1 MVQTWAG
8 YAYNISTTAITT
20 ARFGAGF
27 STTGLTFA
35 NANLGASVTQ
45 VISYKQAEQL
55 FLGKQSAAA
64 ANPGGGILDR
74 TMNYLGNVATAA
86 GMTLDW
92 ALGTGSD
99 NRTFIND
106 NVAKAFMNAN
116 RVNEARNFYYNKYSG
131 AKSLL
136 NTSVTGYK
144 GSFGLSGLWNAGLD
158 PIEQF
163 VGTYRINIYN
173 FSGNTLWFV
182 LTNQTSM
189 NSFLYDL
196 GPSWQRSTWGPGG
209 NMNQTYIWNEPVRK

>member
-1 MVQTWAG
+1 M
-8 YAYNISTTAITT
+8 
-20 ARFGAGF
+20 
-27 STTGLTFA
+27 
-35 NANLGASVTQ
+35 
-45 VISYKQAEQL
+45 
-55 FLGKQSAAA
+55 
-64 ANPGGGILDR
+64 
-74 TMNYLGNVATAA
+74 
-86 GMTLDW
+86 
-92 ALGTGSD
+92 
-99 NRTFIND
+99 
-106 NVAKAFMNAN
+106 
-116 RVNEARNFYYNKYSG
+116 
-131 AKSLL
+131 
-136 NTSVTGYK
+136 TGYK